1 MSLVAQ
7 PPMSLRIGDHHL
19 LVVAKG
25 ESEEARSWLSD
36 HAQRGFPSRLWK
48 EFQMVVTPCLT
59 RLL

>member
-1 MSLVAQ
+1 
-7 PPMSLRIGDHHL
+7 MSLRIGDHHL
-19 LVVAKG
+19 LVMAKG

-59 RLL
+59 LIALSCP